1 MKKKLYRVEEGKKI
15 CGVCAGLA
23 LYFDV
28 DATLVRIIWLILV
41 FCFGTGILLYFLIA
55 LIMPTKSEVI
65 KSNKR
70 VR

>member
-1 MKKKLYRVEEGKKI
+1 MKKKLYRVEEGKKL

-28 DATLVRIIWLILV
+28 DVTLVRIIWLILV

>member
-1 MKKKLYRVEEGKKI
+1 MKKKLYRVEKGKKI

-28 DATLVRIIWLILV
+28 DVTLVRIIWLILV

>member
-28 DATLVRIIWLILV
+28 DTTLVRIIWLILV

>member
-28 DATLVRIIWLILV
+28 DVTLVRIIWLILV

-65 KSNKR
+65 KLNKR